1 MSPTAQLPPPRPTAL
16 SLTLPAS
23 LRLSPSQAPTLS
35 SSQSP
40 PQALCTATPVPQPTP
55 QCTQLPTPPPLPQ
68 SQPPTQLELPHQLLP
83 QLPPQPHPQ
92 SPPTVLARPWLS
104 PEPPLPVSSA
114 SLLSFCKRSDPSADS
129 KSRTYEFSCR

>member
-16 SLTLPAS
+16 SPTLPAS
-23 LRLSPSQAPTLS
+23 LRLSPSQAPTPS

-40 PQALCTATPVPQPTP
+40 PQALLPQPTP
-55 QCTQLPTPPPLPQ
+55 QCTQLPTPPP
-68 SQPPTQLELPHQLLP
+68 LP

>member
-1 MSPTAQLPPPRPTAL
+1 MGSP
-16 SLTLPAS
+16 TLPAS

-40 PQALCTATPVPQPTP
+40 PQALLPQPTP
-55 QCTQLPTPPPLPQ
+55 QCTQLPTPPPLP
-68 SQPPTQLELPHQLLP
+68 H
-83 QLPPQPHPQ
+83 PQP
-92 SPPTVLARPWLS
+92 PPTVLARPWLS

-114 SLLSFCKRSDPSADS
+114 SLLSFCKRFDPSADS